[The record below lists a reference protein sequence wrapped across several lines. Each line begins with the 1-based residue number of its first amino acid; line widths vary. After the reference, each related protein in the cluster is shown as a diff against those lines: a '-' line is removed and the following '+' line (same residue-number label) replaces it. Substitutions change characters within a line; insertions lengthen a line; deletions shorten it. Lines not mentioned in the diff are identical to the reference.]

1 MSEIKID
8 LKDQIKENL
17 LSQKRKEQAE
27 RILVN
32 SSLIPVTVYTQKTNP
47 ACDATL
53 KYFKENGIKF
63 KEEEVTPAIQA
74 IVQVRSVPIISVN
87 GFNLVQGRDFSNP
100 QSCANMLL
108 HVAKPGF
115 VSPPFESAMIE
126 AMKNLG
132 FKLNQQI
139 SQIQRQLAPVV
150 KIMNQ
155 IAAEDKKDAKKNN

>member
-53 KYFKENGIKF
+53 K
-63 KEEEVTPAIQA
+63 
-74 IVQVRSVPIISVN
+74 
-87 GFNLVQGRDFSNP
+87 
-100 QSCANMLL
+100 
-108 HVAKPGF
+108 
-115 VSPPFESAMIE
+115 
-126 AMKNLG
+126 
-132 FKLNQQI
+132 
-139 SQIQRQLAPVV
+139 
-150 KIMNQ
+150 
-155 IAAEDKKDAKKNN
+155 